1 VSGSGSEPNANER
14 AEARAI
20 RKRWVTLAEIVAVA
34 GLLISA
40 TGLWLTYSQRRND
53 DHEKQVEKVTEA
65 RTHSLVRLTA
75 TPEHGG
81 ESLVLKDA
89 EHDVQSVDIRFPK
102 ALGLAAQTSILTPHI
117 EAGWLKDALVEA
129 TKDGPDKRDG
139 RLPVLVSAS
148 YWDGDQQRTDTAIYD
163 VVWRI
168 EGKLLSGHTL
178 KLKGMLLRERTA
190 SAARLDSAWAAEKPK
205 PAAS

>member
-1 VSGSGSEPNANER
+1 MTTTGNGPNATER

-40 TGLWLTYSQRRND
+40 TGLWLNWSERRND
-53 DHEKQVEKVTEA
+53 DHEKQIEKVTEA

-75 TPEHGG
+75 TPERDG
-81 ESLVLKDA
+81 ETLALKDA

-102 ALGLAAQTSILTPHI
+102 ALGVAAQNSILTPHI
-117 EAGWLKDALVEA
+117 EAAWIKDALVGA

-163 VVWRI
+163 LVWQI
-168 EGKLLSGHTL
+168 EGRLLGGHTL
-178 KLKGMLLRERTA
+178 RLKGMLLRERTT
-190 SAARLDSAWAAEKPK
+190 SAARLDTVWATEKPK
-205 PAAS
+205 NVQ

>member
-1 VSGSGSEPNANER
+1 VSGPGSEPDANER

-40 TGLWLTYSQRRND
+40 TGLWLNYSERRSD
-53 DHEKQVEKVTEA
+53 DREKQVEKVTEA

-81 ESLVLKDA
+81 ESLALKDA

-117 EAGWLKDALVEA
+117 EAAWVKDALVEA

-163 VVWRI
+163 VVWQI
-168 EGKLLSGHTL
+168 EGKLLGGHTL

-190 SAARLDSAWAAEKPK
+190 STARLDMVWAKEKPK
-205 PAAS
+205 PTA

>member
-1 VSGSGSEPNANER
+1 MTEPNATER

-40 TGLWLTYSQRRND
+40 TGLWLTWSERRSD
-53 DHEKQVEKVTEA
+53 DQEKRVEKVTEA
-65 RTHSLVRLTA
+65 RTRSLVRLTA
-75 TPEHGG
+75 VPEHGG

-102 ALGLAAQTSILTPHI
+102 ALGVAAQTSILTPHI
-117 EAGWLKDALVEA
+117 EAAWIKDALVEA
-129 TKDGPDKRDG
+129 TKTGPDKRDG

-163 VVWRI
+163 VVWQI
-168 EGKLLSGHTL
+168 EGKLLGGHTL

-190 SAARLDSAWAAEKPK
+190 SAARLDRVWATERPK
-205 PAAS
+205 

>member
-1 VSGSGSEPNANER
+1 MSDPNASER

-40 TGLWLTYSQRRND
+40 TTLWLSWSERRTD
-53 DHEKQVEKVTEA
+53 ERQKQVEQVTEA
-65 RTHSLVRLTA
+65 HAKSLIRLTA

-81 ESLVLKDA
+81 ESLALKDA

-102 ALGLAAQTSILTPHI
+102 ALGVAAQNSILSPHV
-117 EAGWLKDALVEA
+117 EAGWIRDALLTA
-129 TKDGPDKRDG
+129 TQDGPDKQQG

-163 VVWRI
+163 VIWQTEGGIVW
-168 EGKLLSGHTL
+168 GHKL
-178 KLKGMLLRERTA
+178 KLKGMMLRERSA
-190 SAARLDSAWAAEKPK
+190 SAARLNALWAAEKPK
-205 PAAS
+205 

>member
-1 VSGSGSEPNANER
+1 MTEPNATER

-40 TGLWLTYSQRRND
+40 TGLWLTWSERRND
-53 DHEKQVEKVTEA
+53 DQEKRVEKVTEA
-65 RTHSLVRLTA
+65 RTRSLVRLTA
-75 TPEHGG
+75 VPEHGG

-102 ALGLAAQTSILTPHI
+102 ELGVAAQTSILTPHI
-117 EAGWLKDALVEA
+117 EAAWIKDALVEA
-129 TKDGPDKRDG
+129 TKTGPDKRDG

-163 VVWRI
+163 VVWQI
-168 EGKLLSGHTL
+168 EGKLLGGHTL

-190 SAARLDSAWAAEKPK
+190 SAARLDRVWATERPK
-205 PAAS
+205 

>member
-1 VSGSGSEPNANER
+1 MTEPNATER

-40 TGLWLTYSQRRND
+40 MGLWLTWSDRRSD
-53 DHEKQVEKVTEA
+53 DHEKQIEKVTEA
-65 RTHSLVRLTA
+65 RTRSRVRLTA
-75 TPEHGG
+75 TAEHGG
-81 ESLVLKDA
+81 ESLALKDA
-89 EHDVQSVDIRFPK
+89 GHDVQSVDIRFPT
-102 ALGLAAQTSILTPHI
+102 ALGIAAQNSILTPHVDAAWI
-117 EAGWLKDALVEA
+117 KDALVDA
-129 TKDGPDKRDG
+129 TSGGPDKRSG

-163 VVWRI
+163 IVWQI
-168 EGKLLSGHTL
+168 EGRMLGGHTL

-190 SAARLDSAWAAEKPK
+190 VAARLDSAWAAEKPK
-205 PAAS
+205 